1 MSQNWFDCVS
11 ELTELLHPLREET
24 CTNSWQYMNYHSIVK
39 EAWKSLMRSRLS
51 FGHFSIHRIAGL
63 MSKMA
68 WSCLDRL
75 GCCGRGKQYMQQAPA
90 RRSRYLRNLC
100 VYAKAVCGCWNGTLK
115 RINGGRRERKKPARS
130 RCYSR
135 HSRTDPRANTSRQ
148 ATSSTASYSLQHTA
162 SRDICHE
169 LAAAMANAD
178 VVAYNVAV
186 FISTTFL
193 LEVGADKFIDHTG
206 IVARRTGISE
216 TIIGLVTAGAEW
228 EEVRHK
234 PRSDTIVSH

>member
-1 MSQNWFDCVS
+1 
-11 ELTELLHPLREET
+11 
-24 CTNSWQYMNYHSIVK
+24 
-39 EAWKSLMRSRLS
+39 
-51 FGHFSIHRIAGL
+51 
-63 MSKMA
+63 
-68 WSCLDRL
+68 
-75 GCCGRGKQYMQQAPA
+75 
-90 RRSRYLRNLC
+90 
-100 VYAKAVCGCWNGTLK
+100 
-115 RINGGRRERKKPARS
+115 
-130 RCYSR
+130 
-135 HSRTDPRANTSRQ
+135 
-148 ATSSTASYSLQHTA
+148 
-162 SRDICHE
+162 
-169 LAAAMANAD
+169 MANAD